1 MMRTKSIL
9 LSTFVLSWIYFAE
22 GTSPAIGSW
31 TVLSKDSD
39 LSKMQLMTP
48 EQIFQVEITSSFQT
62 LIVQS
67 SQDILVKERK
77 KKNNLYIR
85 ISDLIGVASVSES
98 SIVSEQGELN
108 QKKNYIKSSNR
119 RS

>member
-1 MMRTKSIL
+1 MRTKSIL

-22 GTSPAIGSW
+22 GASPAIGSW